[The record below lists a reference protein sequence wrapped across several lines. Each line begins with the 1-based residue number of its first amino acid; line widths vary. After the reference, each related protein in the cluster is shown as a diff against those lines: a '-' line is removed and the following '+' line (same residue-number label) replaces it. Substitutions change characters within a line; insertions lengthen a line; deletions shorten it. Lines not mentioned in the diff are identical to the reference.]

1 MIQEDIRVKEIRE
14 LWDRWSDARKDW
26 DVQAREDIDFY
37 LGNHFSDA
45 EITALAERNQSAM
58 PIDRLYSAI
67 EQFKAIITSKPP
79 KFTAVGREDSD
90 NKIANV
96 WKVILEYVWDLSDG
110 NETFKQVI
118 HDYAVTGLG
127 YFYSYIDSESD
138 YGRGEV
144 KFTYV
149 DPFRVV
155 VDPNARSRWFDDAS
169 GIMLSTIFTKQQLL
183 DLYPQLGQV
192 AEGEEKAI
200 IEDLNTISHEEDY
213 PSSTNVQAKARFTP
227 DIVKDY
233 DTFETSKYR
242 LIESFSKIKVPYFR
256 MVNLQNGDE
265 KILDETSL
273 ANIMQD
279 EKTRLA
285 VEEGMLDFVEV
296 MQTRIKITCCVG
308 QVVLYE
314 RILDTDIYPIVP
326 VPNIWT
332 NTPYPMSD
340 IRKNKDFQRFLNKTV
355 SLITSHAQA
364 SSGLK
369 LLVPQ
374 GSVHDIEEL
383 ERDWAN
389 PNATIEYDASL
400 GEPHFPSPQ
409 PLASSILQLPQMIEK
424 YIDLNMGIFEMMQ
437 GNTEV
442 APKTSSATMMLE
454 DFGQRRSK
462 SKLRDIEGSLKRL
475 GKVVYYLSKSHYDFQ
490 KTFRIVQ
497 PNNDLNEYTINK
509 RMYDDKS
516 QALMSI
522 ENDLSVGNFD
532 IRVIGNSTMPS
543 NKWGEWNVYM
553 EAYQAGL
560 IDRQE
565 ALKKTEI
572 FDKDGILQRMDV
584 VAQLQQQ
591 LQGAQ
596 EHIKK
601 LSGDLQTRDR
611 EAVSLRKQTEV
622 EKFKGRLKDHE
633 LTAKTDGKLATGR
646 LTNAVKLE
654 QERLRLATEGEKL
667 SQKQKNEKSQKGKTK

>member
-14 LWDRWSDARKDW
+14 LWDRWNDARQDW
-26 DVQAREDIDFY
+26 DTQAREDIDFY
-37 LGNHFSDA
+37 LGNHFTED
-45 EITALAERNQSAM
+45 EMNALAERNQSAM

-79 KFTAVGREDSD
+79 KFSAVGREDSD
-90 NKIANV
+90 NKLANV
-96 WKVILEYVWDLSDG
+96 WKVILEYIWDLSDG

-127 YFYSYIDSESD
+127 YFYTYIDNEAD

-155 VDPNARSRWFDDAS
+155 VDPNSRNRWFDDAS
-169 GIMLSTIFTKQQLL
+169 GIMLSTIFTKRQLL
-183 DLYPQLGQV
+183 DLYPQLGQI

-200 IEDLNTISHEEDY
+200 IEELDTIDHEEDY
-213 PSSTNVQAKARFTP
+213 PNSTNAQSKPRFTP
-227 DIVKDY
+227 DVVKDY
-233 DTFETSKYR
+233 DTFETDKYR

-256 MVNLQNGDE
+256 MVNLQTGDE
-265 KILDETSL
+265 KIVDEQALST
-273 ANIMQD
+273 IMQD
-279 EKTRLA
+279 PKTKLA
-285 VEEGMLDFVEV
+285 VDEGMIDFVEV
-296 MQTRIKITCCVG
+296 LQTRIKLTCCVG

-374 GSVHDIEEL
+374 GSVQDMEEL

-389 PNATIEYDASL
+389 PNATIEYDSSF

-409 PLASSILQLPQMIEK
+409 PLANSIMQLPQLVEK

-475 GKVVYYLSKSHYDFQ
+475 GRVVYNLAKSHYDFK
-490 KTFRIVQ
+490 KTFRIAQ
-497 PNNDLNEYTINK
+497 PNNDIDEYTINK
-509 RMYDDKS
+509 RLYDDKTKE
-516 QALMSI
+516 LMNI
-522 ENDLSVGNFD
+522 ENDISVGQFD

-543 NKWGEWNVYM
+543 NKWGEWNIYM

-572 FDKDGILQRMDV
+572 FDKSGVLQRMDV
-584 VAQLQQQ
+584 VQQLQQQ
-591 LQGAQ
+591 LAGAQ
-596 EHIKK
+596 EQIKK

-611 EAVSLRKQTEV
+611 EAINLRKQTEV
-622 EKFKGRLKDHE
+622 EKFKGRLKEQEQSSKADSKI
-633 LTAKTDGKLATGR
+633 AVGR
-646 LTNAVKLE
+646 LSNAVKLE
-654 QERLRLATEGEKL
+654 SEKLRLATEAEKR
-667 SQKQKNEKSQKGKTK
+667 SQTQKGDKR

>member
-14 LWDRWSDARKDW
+14 LWDRWSDARQDW
-26 DVQAREDIDFY
+26 DTQAREDIDFY
-37 LGNHFSDA
+37 LGNHFS
-45 EITALAERNQSAM
+45 EEEMTALAERNQSAM
-58 PIDRLYSAI
+58 PMDRLYSAV

-79 KFTAVGREDSD
+79 KFAAVGREDSD
-90 NKIANV
+90 NKLANV
-96 WKVILEYVWDLSDG
+96 WKVMLEYIWDLSDG

-118 HDYAVTGLG
+118 HDYTVTGLG
-127 YFYSYIDSESD
+127 YFYSYIDTEAD

-155 VDPNARSRWFDDAS
+155 VDPNSRNRWFDDAS
-169 GIMLSTIFTKQQLL
+169 GIMLSTIFTKRQLL

-200 IEDLNTISHEEDY
+200 IEELDTIDHEEDY
-213 PSSTNVQAKARFTP
+213 PDSTNSQSKPRFTP

-233 DTFETSKYR
+233 DTFELNKYR

-256 MVNLQNGDE
+256 MVNLQTGDE
-265 KILDETSL
+265 KILDEAAL

-285 VEEGMLDFVEV
+285 VDEGMIDFVEV

-314 RILDTDIYPIVP
+314 RILDTDVYPIVP

-340 IRKNKDFQRFLNKTV
+340 VRKNKDFQRFLNKTI

-389 PNATIEYDASL
+389 PNATIEYDSSL
-400 GEPHFPSPQ
+400 GEPHFPQPA
-409 PLASSILQLPQMIEK
+409 PLASSILQLPQMVEK

-475 GKVVYYLSKSHYDFQ
+475 GRVIYNLAKSHYDFK

-497 PNNDLNEYTINK
+497 PNNDLDEYTINK
-509 RMYDDKS
+509 RFYDDKTKE
-516 QALMSI
+516 LMNI
-522 ENDLSVGNFD
+522 ENDVSIGQFD

-553 EAYQAGL
+553 EAFQAGL

-572 FDKDGILQRMDV
+572 FDKQGVMQRMDAV
-584 VAQLQQQ
+584 QQLQQQ

-596 EHIKK
+596 EQIKK

-611 EAVSLRKQTEV
+611 EAVNLRKQTEV
-622 EKFKGRLKDHE
+622 EKFKGRLKEQEQSSKADSKI
-633 LTAKTDGKLATGR
+633 AVGR
-646 LTNAVKLE
+646 LSNAVKLE
-654 QERLRLATEGEKL
+654 SEKLRLNTE
-667 SQKQKNEKSQKGKTK
+667 SQKRSQTQKGKEK

>member
-26 DVQAREDIDFY
+26 DIQAREDIDFY
-37 LGNHFSDA
+37 LGNHFSEEEMD
-45 EITALAERNQSAM
+45 ALAERNQSSMA
-58 PIDRLYSAI
+58 IDRLYSAI

-90 NKIANV
+90 NKMANV
-96 WKVILEYVWDLSDG
+96 WKGMLEYIWDISDG
-110 NETFKQVI
+110 DETFKQVI

-127 YFYSYIDSESD
+127 YFYSYIDPESD

-155 VDPNARSRWFDDAS
+155 VDPNSRSRWFDDAS
-169 GIMLSTIFTKQQLL
+169 GLMLSTIFSKRQLL
-183 DLYPQLGQV
+183 DLYPQLGEI
-192 AEGEEKAI
+192 AEGEEKSI
-200 IEDLNTISHEEDY
+200 IDDLETLNEEDY
-213 PSSTNVQAKARFTP
+213 PSSTNAAAKARFTP
-227 DIVKDY
+227 DVVKDY
-233 DTFETSKYR
+233 DTFETEKYR

-256 MVNLQNGDE
+256 MVNLQSGEE
-265 KILDETSL
+265 KILDEQSL
-273 ANIMQD
+273 AGIMQD
-279 EKTRLA
+279 EKTRVA
-285 VEEGMLDFVEV
+285 VDEGMLDFVQV
-296 MQTRIKITCCVG
+296 MQTRIKLLCSVG

-314 RILDTDIYPIVP
+314 RILDTDVYPIVP

-374 GSVHDIEEL
+374 GSVQDMEEL

-389 PNATIEYDASL
+389 PNATIEYDPSL

-475 GKVVYYLSKSHYDFQ
+475 GRVVYNLAKSHYDFR
-490 KTFRIVQ
+490 KTFRIAQ
-497 PNNDLNEYTINK
+497 PNNDVNEYTINK
-509 RMYDDKS
+509 RLYDDKTKE
-516 QALMSI
+516 LMNI
-522 ENDLSVGNFD
+522 ENDISIGQFD
-532 IRVIGNSTMPS
+532 IRVIGSSTMPS

-572 FDKDGILQRMDV
+572 FDKQGILQRMDV

-596 EHIKK
+596 EQIKK

-611 EAVSLRKQTEV
+611 ESVNLRKQTEV
-622 EKFKGRLKDHE
+622 EKFKGRLKEQE
-633 LTAKTDGKLATGR
+633 LGSKADSKIAVGR
-646 LTNAVKLE
+646 LSNAVKLE
-654 QERLRLATEGEKL
+654 SEKLRLNTE
-667 SQKQKNEKSQKGKTK
+667 SQKRSESQKGAKK

>member
-26 DVQAREDIDFY
+26 DIQAREDIDFY
-37 LGNHFSDA
+37 LGNHFSEEEMD
-45 EITALAERNQSAM
+45 ALAERNQSSMA
-58 PIDRLYSAI
+58 IDRLYSAI

-90 NKIANV
+90 NKMANV
-96 WKVILEYVWDLSDG
+96 WKGMLEYIWDISDG
-110 NETFKQVI
+110 DETFKQVI

-127 YFYSYIDSESD
+127 YFYSYIDPESD

-155 VDPNARSRWFDDAS
+155 VDPNSRSRWFDDAS
-169 GIMLSTIFTKQQLL
+169 GLMLSTIFSKRQLL
-183 DLYPQLGQV
+183 DLYPQLGEI
-192 AEGEEKAI
+192 AEGEEKSI
-200 IEDLNTISHEEDY
+200 IDDLETLNEEDY
-213 PSSTNVQAKARFTP
+213 PSSTNAAAKARFTP
-227 DIVKDY
+227 DVVKDY
-233 DTFETSKYR
+233 DTFETEKYR

-256 MVNLQNGDE
+256 MVNLQSGEE
-265 KILDETSL
+265 KILDEQSL
-273 ANIMQD
+273 AGIMQD
-279 EKTRLA
+279 EKTRVA
-285 VEEGMLDFVEV
+285 VDEGMLDFVQV
-296 MQTRIKITCCVG
+296 MQTRIKLLCSVG

-314 RILDTDIYPIVP
+314 RILDTDVYPIVP

-374 GSVHDIEEL
+374 GSVQDMEEL

-389 PNATIEYDASL
+389 PNATIEYDPSL

-475 GKVVYYLSKSHYDFQ
+475 GRVIYNLAKSHYDF
-490 KTFRIVQ
+490 KKSFRIVQ
-497 PNNDLNEYTINK
+497 PNNDIDEYTINK
-509 RMYDDKS
+509 RLYDDKTKE
-516 QALMSI
+516 LMNI
-522 ENDLSVGNFD
+522 ENDISIGQFD
-532 IRVIGNSTMPS
+532 IRVIGSSTMPS

-572 FDKDGILQRMDV
+572 FDKQGILQRMDV

-596 EHIKK
+596 EQIKK

-611 EAVSLRKQTEV
+611 ESVNLRKQTEV
-622 EKFKGRLKDHE
+622 EKFKGRLKEQE
-633 LTAKTDGKLATGR
+633 LGSKADSKIAVGR
-646 LTNAVKLE
+646 LSNAVKLE
-654 QERLRLATEGEKL
+654 SEKLRLNTE
-667 SQKQKNEKSQKGKTK
+667 SQKRSESQKGAKK

>member
-26 DVQAREDIDFY
+26 DTQAREDIDFY
-37 LGNHFSDA
+37 LGNHFTED
-45 EITALAERNQSAM
+45 EINALAERNQSAM

-79 KFTAVGREDSD
+79 KFSAVGREDSD
-90 NKIANV
+90 NKLANV
-96 WKVILEYVWDLSDG
+96 WKIMLEYIWDISDG
-110 NETFKQVI
+110 NEIFKQVI

-127 YFYSYIDSESD
+127 YFYSYIDSEAD

-155 VDPNARSRWFDDAS
+155 VDPNARNRWFDDAS

-192 AEGEEKAI
+192 NEGEEKAI
-200 IEDLNTISHEEDY
+200 IDELDTISHEEDY
-213 PSSTNVQAKARFTP
+213 PSSTNAQVKPRFTP

-256 MVNLQNGDE
+256 MVNLQTGDE
-265 KILDETSL
+265 KIVDEQALST
-273 ANIMQD
+273 IMQD
-279 EKTRLA
+279 PQTRVA
-285 VEEGMLDFVEV
+285 VDEGMIDFVEV
-296 MQTRIKITCCVG
+296 LQTRIKITCCVG

-314 RILDTDIYPIVP
+314 RVLDTDVYPIVP

-374 GSVHDIEEL
+374 GSVQDMEEL

-389 PNATIEYDASL
+389 PNATIEYDSSF

-409 PLASSILQLPQMIEK
+409 PLANSIMQLPQLVEK

-475 GKVVYYLSKSHYDFQ
+475 GRVVYNLSKSHYDFK
-490 KTFRIVQ
+490 KTFRIAQ
-497 PNNDLNEYTINK
+497 PNNDIDEYTINK
-509 RMYDDKS
+509 RLYDDKTKE
-516 QALMSI
+516 LMNI
-522 ENDLSVGNFD
+522 ENDVSIGQFD

-543 NKWGEWNVYM
+543 NKWGEWNIYM

-572 FDKDGILQRMDV
+572 FDKSGVLQRMDV
-584 VAQLQQQ
+584 VQQLQQQ
-591 LQGAQ
+591 LKGAQ
-596 EHIKK
+596 EQIKK

-611 EAVSLRKQTEV
+611 ESINLRKQTEV
-622 EKFKGRLKDHE
+622 EKFKGRLKEQEQSSKADSKI
-633 LTAKTDGKLATGR
+633 AVGR
-646 LTNAVKLE
+646 LSNAVKLE
-654 QERLRLATEGEKL
+654 SEKLRLATEAEKR
-667 SQKQKNEKSQKGKTK
+667 SQTQKSDKK

>member
-14 LWDRWSDARKDW
+14 LWDRWSDARQDW
-26 DVQAREDIDFY
+26 DTQAREDIDFY
-37 LGNHFSDA
+37 LGNHFS
-45 EITALAERNQSAM
+45 EEEMTALAERNQSAM
-58 PIDRLYSAI
+58 PMDRLYSAV

-79 KFTAVGREDSD
+79 KFAAVGREDSD
-90 NKIANV
+90 NKLANV
-96 WKVILEYVWDLSDG
+96 WKVILEYIWDLSDG
-110 NETFKQVI
+110 DETFKQVI
-118 HDYAVTGLG
+118 HDYTVTGLG
-127 YFYSYIDSESD
+127 YFYSYIDSEAD

-144 KFTYV
+144 KFTYI

-155 VDPNARSRWFDDAS
+155 VDPNSRSRWFDDAS
-169 GIMLSTIFTKQQLL
+169 GIMLSTIFTKRQLL

-200 IEDLNTISHEEDY
+200 IDDLDTINHEEDY
-213 PSSTNVQAKARFTP
+213 PNSTNAQSKQRFTP

-233 DTFETSKYR
+233 DTFELDKYR
-242 LIESFSKIKVPYFR
+242 LIESFSKVKVPYFR
-256 MVNLQNGDE
+256 MVNLQTGDE
-265 KILDETSL
+265 KILNETAL
-273 ANIMQD
+273 AKVMQD

-285 VEEGMLDFVEV
+285 VDEKMIDFVEV

-314 RILDTDIYPIVP
+314 RVLDTDVYPVVP

-340 IRKNKDFQRFLNKTV
+340 VRKNKDFQRFLNKTV

-374 GSVHDIEEL
+374 GSVHDMEEL

-389 PNATIEYDASL
+389 PNATIEYDSSL
-400 GEPHFPSPQ
+400 GEPHFPQPA
-409 PLASSILQLPQMIEK
+409 PLASSILQLPQMVEK

-475 GKVVYYLSKSHYDFQ
+475 GRVVYNLAKSHYDFK

-497 PNNDLNEYTINK
+497 PNNDLTEYTINK
-509 RMYDDKS
+509 RFYDDKTKEL
-516 QALMSI
+516 QSI
-522 ENDLSVGNFD
+522 DNDISIGQFD

-553 EAYQAGL
+553 EAFQAGL
-560 IDRQE
+560 IDRHE

-572 FDKDGILQRMDV
+572 FDKEGVMQRMDV
-584 VAQLQQQ
+584 VQQLQQQ

-596 EHIKK
+596 EQIKK
-601 LSGDLQTRDR
+601 LNGDLQTRDR
-611 EAVSLRKQTEV
+611 EAVNLRKQTEV
-622 EKFKGRLKDHE
+622 EKFKGRLKEHE
-633 LTAKTDGKLATGR
+633 QSSKADSKIAVGR
-646 LTNAVKLE
+646 LSNAVKLE
-654 QERLRLATEGEKL
+654 SEKLRLNTEH
-667 SQKQKNEKSQKGKTK
+667 QKRSEAQKGKEK

>member
-14 LWDRWSDARKDW
+14 LFDRWNDARKDW
-26 DVQAREDIDFY
+26 DIQAREDIDFY
-37 LGNHFSDA
+37 LGNHFSEA
-45 EITALAERNQSAM
+45 EMNALAERNQSAM
-58 PIDRLYSAI
+58 AVDRLYSAI

-79 KFTAVGREDSD
+79 KFAAVGREDSD
-90 NKIANV
+90 NKLANV
-96 WKVILEYVWDLSDG
+96 WKVILEYIWDISDG
-110 NETFKQVI
+110 DETFKQVI

-127 YFYSYIDSESD
+127 YFYAYIDTESD

-155 VDPNARSRWFDDAS
+155 VDPNARNRWFDDAS

-183 DLYPQLGQV
+183 DLYPQLGEI

-200 IEDLNTISHEEDY
+200 IDDLDTINGEEDY
-213 PSSTNVQAKARFTP
+213 PSSTNAAAKARFTP
-227 DIVKDY
+227 DVVKDY
-233 DTFETSKYR
+233 DTFESEKYR

-265 KILDETSL
+265 KIVDEQMLGS
-273 ANIMQD
+273 IMED
-279 EKTRLA
+279 EKTRVA

-296 MQTRIKITCCVG
+296 YQTRIKITCCVG

-314 RILDTDIYPIVP
+314 RILDTDKYPIVP

-374 GSVHDIEEL
+374 GSVHDMEEL

-389 PNATIEYDASL
+389 PNATIEYDSSL

-442 APKTSSATMMLE
+442 APRTSSATMMLE

-475 GKVVYYLSKSHYDFQ
+475 GKVIYNLSKSHYDFR

-509 RMYDDKS
+509 RLYDDKTKE
-516 QALMSI
+516 LMSI
-522 ENDLSVGNFD
+522 ENDVSVGQFD
-532 IRVIGNSTMPS
+532 VRVIGNSTMPS

-553 EAYQAGL
+553 EAFQAGL

-572 FDKDGILQRMDV
+572 FDKEGILQRMDV
-584 VAQLQQQ
+584 VQQLQQQ

-596 EHIKK
+596 EQIKK

-611 EAVSLRKQTEV
+611 ESVNLRKQTEV
-622 EKFKGRLKDHE
+622 EKFKGRLKEHE
-633 LTAKTDGKLATGR
+633 VGSKADSKVAVGR
-646 LTNAVKLE
+646 LNNAVKLE
-654 QERLRLATEGEKL
+654 SEKLRLATDAKKR
-667 SQKQKNEKSQKGKTK
+667 SQTQKGAKK